1 MNWKVYLDRGLTVA
15 AAEFATVS
23 LMLILLVVF
32 LVIYRKNN
40 RVIFLINS
48 AQKADMVTI
57 ALVLSVLLISTWIF
71 NVILFSLAL
80 R

>member
-1 MNWKVYLDRGLTVA
+1 MDWKVYLDRGLTVA

-32 LVIYRKNN
+32 LVIYRKNDK
-40 RVIFLINS
+40 VIFLINS
-48 AQKADMVTI
+48 TQKADMITI
-57 ALVLSVLLISTWIF
+57 TLVLSVLLISTWVF

>member
-1 MNWKVYLDRGLTVA
+1 MDWKVYLDRGLTVA

-23 LMLILLVVF
+23 LILILLVVF
-32 LVIYRKNN
+32 LVIYRKND

-48 AQKADMVTI
+48 AQKADMITI
-57 ALVLSVLLISTWIF
+57 TLVLSVLLISTWVF